1 MTPKRSDDPAARE
14 REEHAPAPSDY
25 WDEER
30 RHAAIPAE
38 IRLDP
43 GSRRTNSEES
53 ESDCDASE
61 ESPEPSSGNADT
73 GRGESL

>member
-38 IRLDP
+38 IRIDP
-43 GSRRTNSEES
+43 TSRRTDSEES

-61 ESPEPSSGNADT
+61 ESPEPSRGNADT
-73 GRGESL
+73 GRGGSL